1 MRKQSWRDYR
11 IWSASSFAIVVLVCA
26 HLESFG
32 FGATGLLALLVIGAA
47 ASGLLSALYGLL
59 RGSQA
64 WRIVGLHLFG
74 VPLLASMLG
83 GGVARYQQRRSFE
96 RGDHI
101 ATALASYH
109 QVSGFYPRTLS
120 ELVPHYLPTVPRS
133 AMGVLQRV
141 PFDYSRDVRE
151 GYSLAFAA
159 RPTPR
164 GCAMTSWSV

>member
-1 MRKQSWRDYR
+1 VRKQSWRDHR

-32 FGATGLLALLVIGAA
+32 FGATACSPSLSSGRPQAVCSVPSTRYCEGAK
-47 ASGLLSALYGLL
+47 
-59 RGSQA
+59 R
-64 WRIVGLHLFG
+64 
-74 VPLLASMLG
+74 

-151 GYSLAFAA
+151 GYSLAFAVPAWIICHRTA
-159 RPTPR
+159 RR
-164 GCAMTSWSV
+164 AR